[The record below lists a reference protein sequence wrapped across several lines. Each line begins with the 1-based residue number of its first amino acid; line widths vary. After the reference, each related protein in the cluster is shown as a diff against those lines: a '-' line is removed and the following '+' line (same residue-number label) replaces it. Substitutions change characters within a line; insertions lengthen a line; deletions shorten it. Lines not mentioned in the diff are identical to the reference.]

1 MNPIRVAVDSAHKH
15 KKSAVVRKAP
25 AFKAVAKV
33 LQDNAMSFCSK
44 VPSLRKQCDTS
55 LVHKPGCVQLILSF
69 SYLVA
74 MRATRPRYKGD
85 IMYAC

>member
-33 LQDNAMSFCSK
+33 LQDNASSFCSR
-44 VPSLRKQCDTS
+44 VLSLRKKCDTYF
-55 LVHKPGCVQLILSF
+55 VHKPGCVQLICAFVL
-69 SYLVA
+69 
-74 MRATRPRYKGD
+74 
-85 IMYAC
+85 